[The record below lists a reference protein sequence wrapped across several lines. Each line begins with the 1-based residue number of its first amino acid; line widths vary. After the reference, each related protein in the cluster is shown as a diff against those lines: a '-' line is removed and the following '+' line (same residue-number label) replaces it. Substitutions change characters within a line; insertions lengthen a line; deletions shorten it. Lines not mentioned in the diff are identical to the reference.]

1 MPKSAHSAARPS
13 AHLTAQWPAQAAVE
27 LCLGRVMHK
36 RFKPVVHPFS
46 YGVFF
51 LRVPL
56 SRLNTVGGIPRNIFF
71 SKDKFNLLSFM
82 TRDFGPRDGSSLES
96 WIRALL
102 AREGIHAAD
111 GEIILQAFPRVLGYV
126 FNPISVW
133 YCFDRTGGLRAALCE
148 VNNTFGE
155 RHNYLLAHDDQR
167 VIQASDWFTA
177 RKVLYVSPFCEVR
190 GHYRF
195 RFEQI
200 DDWAFAQI
208 DYHDELAGNAGAE
221 TSAESS
227 AKSSVNFSRTTE
239 NNYCPLITTT
249 IFGKPQALTS
259 LAVFSAFFR
268 YPLMTFG
275 VMARIH
281 WQAFKLWL
289 KQVPLISKPAPP
301 TIETTR

>member
-1 MPKSAHSAARPS
+1 MSTLESGHSPAHALAHSTE
-13 AHLTAQWPAQAAVE
+13 HWPAHAAIE

-51 LRVPL
+51 LRVPV
-56 SRLNTVGGIPRNIFF
+56 SKIDNIGGIPRNIFF

-82 TRDFGPRDGSSLES
+82 TRDFGPRDGGSLEL

-111 GEIILQAFPRVLGYV
+111 GEVILQAFPRVLGYV

-155 RHNYLLAHDDQR
+155 RHNYLLVHDDQR
-167 VIQASDWFTA
+167 VMQASDWFTA
-177 RKVLYVSPFCEVR
+177 RKVFHVSPFCEVK

-200 DDWAFAQI
+200 DDRAFTQI
-208 DYHDELAGNAGAE
+208 DYHDEPIGNAGAE
-221 TSAESS
+221 TIPHSRRSAGNED
-227 AKSSVNFSRTTE
+227 AL
-239 NNYCPLITTT
+239 LITTT
-249 IFGKPQALTS
+249 IFGKPQPLTS
-259 LAVFSAFFR
+259 RATLSAFFS

-281 WQAFKLWL
+281 WQALKLWL
-289 KQVPLISKPAPP
+289 KHVPFISKPAPP

>member
-1 MPKSAHSAARPS
+1 MAKSARSAARPIACS
-13 AHLTAQWPAQAAVE
+13 AARSTAQWPAQAAVE

-56 SRLNTVGGIPRNIFF
+56 SRLDTLGGIPRNIFF

-167 VIQASDWFTA
+167 VIQTSDWFTA
-177 RKVLYVSPFCEVR
+177 RKVLYVSPFCEVK

-200 DDWAFAQI
+200 DDRAFAQI
-208 DYHDELAGNAGAE
+208 DYHDELAGNAGVG
-221 TSAESS
+221 TSAESGVN
-227 AKSSVNFSRTTE
+227 SSRNAG
-239 NNYCPLITTT
+239 NNNSPLITTT

-259 LAVFSAFFR
+259 QAVFSVFFR

-281 WQAFKLWL
+281 WQALKLWL

>member
-1 MPKSAHSAARPS
+1 
-13 AHLTAQWPAQAAVE
+13 
-27 LCLGRVMHK
+27 MHK

-51 LRVPL
+51 LRVPV
-56 SRLNTVGGIPRNIFF
+56 SKIDTIGGIPRNIFF

-82 TRDFGPRDGSSLES
+82 TRDFGPRDGSSLEL

-177 RKVLYVSPFCEVR
+177 RKVFHVSPFCEVK

-200 DDWAFAQI
+200 DDRAFTQI
-208 DYHDELAGNAGAE
+208 DYHDELVGSAGAE
-221 TSAESS
+221 THAEIGTESKVSANRHAGNHDSQ
-227 AKSSVNFSRTTE
+227 
-239 NNYCPLITTT
+239 LITTT
-249 IFGKPQALTS
+249 IFGKPQPLTS
-259 LAVFSAFFR
+259 RAALSAFFC
-268 YPLMTFG
+268 YPLLTFG
-275 VMARIH
+275 VMARIKNVFVFGSERRFALNALGVL
-281 WQAFKLWL
+281 QNSQQCDLDRGRAGAL
-289 KQVPLISKPAPP
+289 
-301 TIETTR
+301 